1 MYSPLSPP
9 SNTQVDEFHAKM
21 KPVFKKIR
29 PRDFKDP
36 DPNAKLDWND
46 VIEES
51 ERQRTTKK

>member
-1 MYSPLSPP
+1 MYSLLSPP

-29 PRDFKDP
+29 PRDFKDA

-46 VIEES
+46 VIEEP
-51 ERQRTTKK
+51 ERQ